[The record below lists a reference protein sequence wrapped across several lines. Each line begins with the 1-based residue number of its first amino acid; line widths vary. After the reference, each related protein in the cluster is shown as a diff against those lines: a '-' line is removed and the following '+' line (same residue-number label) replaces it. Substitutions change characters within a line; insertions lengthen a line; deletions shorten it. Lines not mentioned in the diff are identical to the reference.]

1 MLSDNKP
8 FQKDYWEKNRKRRMP
23 QHPVIEACVCP
34 KIAYIK
40 KYVKFSEDS
49 RVLDDGSGNG
59 FFGYYFSKFC
69 DVT

>member
-23 QHPVIEACVCP
+23 QHPVIEACVCQ

-40 KYVKFSEDS
+40 KYVKFSEDT
-49 RVLDDGSGNG
+49 RVLDVGSGNG

>member
-1 MLSDNKP
+1 
-8 FQKDYWEKNRKRRMP
+8 MP

-59 FFGYYFSKFC
+59 FFWILLFKIL
-69 DVT
+69 